1 MGQKKSLFPMVA
13 LVMLLIA
20 SQTVYSEDYTQVE
33 LTSGTTTHD
42 PVVHYYTTKL
52 QPFSISL
59 TGNQKHTV
67 YLIIP
72 LDLEISDAYMNLSP
86 ETGNAP
92 ADVTI
97 TVGNASP
104 YSSTGEFTGYEC
116 EKELADSMREYIE
129 ANAKREEYT
138 ISFPIVL
145 TSENGGTI
153 KFTAFSVGYRI
164 KAVEELESALDLS
177 TGMPK
182 YSFWKAGTGPNPKY
196 ELQIR
201 SREDFYSTSA
211 EVLLKVQNISG
222 AFYKLTEDN
231 ISTLKTA
238 MEFGKTY
245 SYGVKVIYDKVGESQ
260 WTVDQFTF
268 KQEKPPPVTDINM
281 TEGPNGIQF
290 SWKGPENAKFDIVLN
305 GRTYKEGWA
314 TTFCSLLYDGET
326 MCLHGKNILTIWAV
340 IDNEKSEPREHLFS
354 IDIGTLSA
362 PCNLTPNTKKAVR
375 TKDFSFRWDE
385 VPEASEYEI
394 QLFDPST
401 DKVIKLPFG
410 GFLKD
415 TIRVSGEI
423 YNPWIEEVNGE
434 YPGIDLRP
442 GESYSWQVRAI
453 PLPGTKKPGTDE
465 PMVES
470 EWAKEIFIYQPV
482 LLRMLVMFSAI
493 GGVMGGFIRIAQ
505 EERTRAREKNRRMKI
520 YIDYQTSI
528 DLLVGLIIGVM
539 FYLMV
544 NQTLSQQLNPLN
556 IPPLSYAGSVILG
569 FIGGIISYDLTR
581 LRRAIPE

>member
-1 MGQKKSLFPMVA
+1 MGQKKSLFPIVA

-42 PVVHYYTTKL
+42 PVAHYYTTKL
-52 QPFSISL
+52 QPFSVSL

-72 LDLEISDAYMNLSP
+72 LDLEIYDAYMNLSP

-116 EKELADSMREYIE
+116 AEELTNSMREYIK
-129 ANAKREEYT
+129 ANPQGEEYA

-145 TSENGGTI
+145 TSQKGGKI
-153 KFTAFSVGYRI
+153 HFTPFSVGYRI
-164 KAVEELESALDLS
+164 NAVKELESVSDLP

-182 YSFWKAGTGPNPKY
+182 YFFWKGGTGPNPKY

-245 SYGVKVIYDKVGESQ
+245 SYGVKVIYNKVGESQ
-260 WTVDQFTF
+260 WTVNQFAF
-268 KQEKPPPVTDINM
+268 KQEKPPQVTDIEM
-281 TEGPNGIQF
+281 TRGFKGIQF
-290 SWKGPENAKFDIVLN
+290 SWKGPENATFDIALN

-314 TTFCSLLYDGET
+314 TTFCSLLYDEMI
-326 MCLHGKNILTIWAV
+326 MCLQGNNILTIWAV
-340 IDNEKSEPREHLFS
+340 IDNEKSEPTEYPFS
-354 IDIGTLSA
+354 IDIDTLSA
-362 PCNLTPNTKKAVR
+362 PRNLSPNARKAVR

-385 VPEASEYEI
+385 VSEASEYEI
-394 QLFDPST
+394 QFFDSNG
-401 DKVIKLPFG
+401 DVIKLPSKG
-410 GFLKD
+410 ALQSSV
-415 TIRVSGEI
+415 RVSQEI
-423 YNPWIEEVNGE
+423 YNPWIEEMNGE

-453 PLPGTKKPGTDE
+453 PLPGAKKPGTEE

-470 EWAKEIFIYQPV
+470 EWTKEIFIYQPV
-482 LLRMLVMFSAI
+482 LLRLLVMFSAI

-505 EERTRAREKNRRMKI
+505 EERTRAREGNRRMKL

-581 LRRAIPE
+581 LRRALPE